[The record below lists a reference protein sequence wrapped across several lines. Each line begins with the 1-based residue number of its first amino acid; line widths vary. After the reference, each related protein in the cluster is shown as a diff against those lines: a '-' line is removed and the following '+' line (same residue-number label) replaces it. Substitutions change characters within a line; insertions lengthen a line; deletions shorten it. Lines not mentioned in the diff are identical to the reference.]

1 MQNLFKLFLKENPVV
16 VLFLILRHL
25 ILPLK
30 TVMSYLPSK
39 GNILEV
45 GSGHGLLSYYF
56 ACNNKNLSIIGIDPD
71 LKRTNFAK
79 RNFGNLDNLKFQD
92 GLFNSKYEKKDLD
105 CIIFYGVFCLM
116 NDESVISLL
125 KTSKTKMKKNSL
137 VYISDIIKNKKSLI
151 YYFHIFRENFFKIIG
166 FTKGDIVISRSNEKW
181 NEIFSKSGFTKI
193 KIIKANVPLH
203 STIDF
208 LLS

>member
-1 MQNLFKLFLKENPVV
+1 MQILFKLFLKENPVIV
-16 VLFLILRHL
+16 VFLILRYL

-30 TVMSYLPSK
+30 TVISYLPAK

-56 ACNNKNLSIIGIDPD
+56 ASNNKNLSIIGIDPD
-71 LKRTNFAK
+71 LKRINFAK
-79 RNFGNLDNLKFQD
+79 RNFGNLENLKFKD
-92 GLFNSKYEKKDLD
+92 GLFDSKYEKKDLD

-125 KTSKTKMKKNSL
+125 KTSKMKMKKNS
-137 VYISDIIKNKKSLI
+137 VIYISDIIKNQKSLI
-151 YYFHIFRENFFKIIG
+151 YHFHIFRENFFKIIG
-166 FTKGDIVISRSNEKW
+166 FTKGNVVISRSNEKW
-181 NEIFSKSGFTKI
+181 NEIFRKSGFTKI
-193 KIIKANVPLH
+193 KIIKVKVPLH
-203 STIDF
+203 STIDY